1 MTKGYVPSSKPSD
14 VQQDSKEQ
22 FKTTGTSFQQKLNP
36 FKSQFKCTCR
46 LVCQIVVVIWLICY
60 GKQNNGILKY
70 VLKQDSS
77 YSLCLDYNNL
87 SSSMCSG
94 NLFLCFRLH
103 YGIFPTLIQVWTAV
117 FKIICPIQGP
127 GSRMHKILLFHT

>member
-1 MTKGYVPSSKPSD
+1 MFHLASPVMFNKIPKSSLKLQVPVFS
-14 VQQDSKEQ
+14 QNWIHLR
-22 FKTTGTSFQQKLNP
+22 LN
-36 FKSQFKCTCR
+36 SNARR
-46 LVCQIVVVIWLICY
+46 LVCQTVIVIVIWLICY
-60 GKQNNGILKY
+60 GKQNNGNLKY

-94 NLFLCFRLH
+94 NLFLCFRPH

-117 FKIICPIQGP
+117 SKIICPIQGP